1 MERKN
6 QLSAMMKSLV
16 VFCIPL
22 VLSGMLQQ
30 LYNWADAFIVGNV
43 EGETALAAIGST
55 TAVVNFFITLMTG
68 FALGLS
74 VLAARNFGEGKN
86 EKNRNLLSGFVVIF
100 AVFFSVVSVVCAFFS
115 GGIMRL
121 LNTTPDSFDLAVSYI
136 RIIFFGF
143 PFLGVYNVYSAVLRG
158 AGDSKS
164 PFLSVVV
171 SSVINVGLDI
181 VFVAVLKFGVKGA
194 AAATVISQV
203 LMTVFTV
210 LYSRVK
216 HPELRLSFAKEVFSS
231 KLIKAG
237 FSYGLPPMIQS
248 CVTSV
253 GSLILQNFMN
263 GFGTDTVVAITTAYR
278 IDTLVMLPIVNLG
291 SGISAVASRHLGAG
305 EKEQTRLCLKA
316 GTVLALGVSV
326 LLTAFVIPTGGKII
340 ALFGAGEKAV
350 KIGTDFFVRIACF
363 YPVFGLATALRG
375 YCEGVGDLV
384 FSGAAGISHLVL
396 RIILSYAGAGLFG
409 NMIIAYAEMAAWVFL
424 LLLYVLRIAAKRKE
438 NRTAFYT

>member
-1 MERKN
+1 M
-6 QLSAMMKSLV
+6 
-16 VFCIPL
+16 
-22 VLSGMLQQ
+22 
-30 LYNWADAFIVGNV
+30 
-43 EGETALAAIGST
+43 
-55 TAVVNFFITLMTG
+55 
-68 FALGLS
+68 
-74 VLAARNFGEGKN
+74 
-86 EKNRNLLSGFVVIF
+86 
-100 AVFFSVVSVVCAFFS
+100 
-115 GGIMRL
+115 
-121 LNTTPDSFDLAVSYI
+121 
-136 RIIFFGF
+136 
-143 PFLGVYNVYSAVLRG
+143 
-158 AGDSKS
+158 
-164 PFLSVVV
+164 VV

-438 NRTAFYT
+438 NRTALYT

>member
-1 MERKN
+1 MP
-6 QLSAMMKSLV
+6 QSAPPRPWSI
-16 VFCIPL
+16 F
-22 VLSGMLQQ
+22 
-30 LYNWADAFIVGNV
+30 YNAHDRLCARSFG
-43 EGETALAAIGST
+43 A
-55 TAVVNFFITLMTG
+55 
-68 FALGLS
+68 
-74 VLAARNFGEGKN
+74 AARNFGRVKP
-86 EKNRNLLSGFVVIF
+86 KKQKPAFGFCRDF
-100 AVFFSVVSVVCAFFS
+100 AVFFSVVSVVCAFFRAES
-115 GGIMRL
+115 CVCSTQLPTPSTLLSPTFGLYFRFSLSRRLQCLFGGA
-121 LNTTPDSFDLAVSYI
+121 S
-136 RIIFFGF
+136 
-143 PFLGVYNVYSAVLRG
+143 RG
-158 AGDSKS
+158 GDSKS

-305 EKEQTRLCLKA
+305 EKQTRLCLKA

-363 YPVFGLATALRG
+363 YPVFGFATALRG
-375 YCEGVGDLV
+375 YCEVWVIWSFRVRREFPTLCCVSFFHMREPD
-384 FSGAAGISHLVL
+384 FS
-396 RIILSYAGAGLFG
+396 
-409 NMIIAYAEMAAWVFL
+409 E
-424 LLLYVLRIAAKRKE
+424 
-438 NRTAFYT
+438 T

>member
-1 MERKN
+1 M
-6 QLSAMMKSLV
+6 
-16 VFCIPL
+16 
-22 VLSGMLQQ
+22 
-30 LYNWADAFIVGNV
+30 
-43 EGETALAAIGST
+43 
-55 TAVVNFFITLMTG
+55 
-68 FALGLS
+68 
-74 VLAARNFGEGKN
+74 
-86 EKNRNLLSGFVVIF
+86 
-100 AVFFSVVSVVCAFFS
+100 
-115 GGIMRL
+115 
-121 LNTTPDSFDLAVSYI
+121 
-136 RIIFFGF
+136 
-143 PFLGVYNVYSAVLRG
+143 
-158 AGDSKS
+158 
-164 PFLSVVV
+164 VV

-305 EKEQTRLCLKA
+305 EKSR
-316 GTVLALGVSV
+316 
-326 LLTAFVIPTGGKII
+326 
-340 ALFGAGEKAV
+340 
-350 KIGTDFFVRIACF
+350 
-363 YPVFGLATALRG
+363 PVF
-375 YCEGVGDLV
+375 
-384 FSGAAGISHLVL
+384 VL
-396 RIILSYAGAGLFG
+396 RR
-409 NMIIAYAEMAAWVFL
+409 EPFL
-424 LLLYVLRIAAKRKE
+424 LSVFRCFSPPLSFQPAEKLSRFSELGRKP
-438 NRTAFYT
+438 